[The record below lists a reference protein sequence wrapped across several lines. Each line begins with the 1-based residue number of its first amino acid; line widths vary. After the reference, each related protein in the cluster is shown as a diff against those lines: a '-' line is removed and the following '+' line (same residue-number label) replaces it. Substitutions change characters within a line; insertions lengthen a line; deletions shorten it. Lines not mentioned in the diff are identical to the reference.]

1 MDDPYPGNFINLA
14 ISAIEADGNVSAVS
28 IILKIALLFVL
39 ILVNAF
45 FAMSEIAMI
54 SLNDTK
60 IEKLAEE
67 GDKKAKQII
76 KLTQNSSNFLS
87 TIQIGV
93 TLAGFLTSASA
104 ADSFAPL
111 ITNAV
116 APLIPGVPVS
126 VIDTIALVLIT
137 IIISY
142 FSLVFGELA
151 PKKIGMQ
158 KSEKVAY
165 KVVGILLF
173 VMKATK
179 PFVKLLSMSTNGI
192 VRLFGI
198 DPMADEEEV
207 TEEEI
212 LMMVDVGEE
221 KGVIENSQA
230 EMINNIFEFDDID
243 ASDIMTHRVDMTAV
257 EADEPISEV
266 IKVAVADGYSRIPVF
281 DDDPDNIIGV
291 VYIKDLLS
299 YVGKELPEKKTIRE
313 VMRDAYF
320 IPETKK
326 CGQIFTEMSEKR
338 VQMAIVVDEYGGTA
352 GLLTLED
359 IVESIVGNIHDEYDT
374 EEEEISKINDTTFTV
389 EGTTDLDEIDE
400 LVGAKIPQGDYD
412 TVAGFIISK
421 LGFLPKD
428 GDMDAVEHENLK
440 FTVLSVE
447 DKRIAKVRIDI
458 TPRDDE
464 NEENNKENE
473 DEKRSIL
480 GLKEKKLK
488 DND

>member
-1 MDDPYPGNFINLA
+1 MDDPYPANILNIATTLA
-14 ISAIEADGNVSAVS
+14 ADDGNTTVIS
-28 IILKIALLFVL
+28 IILKLVLLFVL
-39 ILVNAF
+39 ILINAF
-45 FAMSEIAMI
+45 FAMSEIAII

-60 IEKLAEE
+60 IDKLAEE
-67 GDKKAKQII
+67 GHKKAKQLQ

-104 ADSFAPL
+104 ADSFAPI
-111 ITNAV
+111 ITDAV
-116 APLIPGVPVS
+116 AHLIPKVPVS
-126 VIDTIALVLIT
+126 VIETVALILIT
-137 IIISY
+137 IVISY

-165 KVVGILLF
+165 KVVGFLLVF
-173 VMKATK
+173 MKVTK
-179 PFVKLLSMSTNGI
+179 PFVKVLALSTNGI

-198 DPMADEEEV
+198 DPMADEENV

-221 KGVIENSQA
+221 KGVIENAQA

-243 ASDIMTHRVDMTAV
+243 AGDIMTHRVDMTAV
-257 EADEPISEV
+257 EADESISEV
-266 IKVAVADGYSRIPVF
+266 IKVAIADGYSRIPVY

-291 VYIKDLLS
+291 VYIKDLLT
-299 YVGKELPEKKTIRE
+299 YIGKELPTEKTIRE
-313 VMRDAYF
+313 VMREAYF

-326 CGQIFTEMSEKR
+326 CGELFSEMSEKR

-374 EEEEISKINDTTFTV
+374 EEEEIAKINDNTFTV
-389 EGTTDLDEIDE
+389 DGTTNLDEIDE
-400 LVGAKIPQGDYD
+400 LIGADIPDGDYD
-412 TVAGFIISK
+412 TIAGFIISE
-421 LGFLPKD
+421 LGYLPKD
-428 GDMDAVEHENLK
+428 GDMDTVELDNLK
-440 FTVLSVE
+440 FTVLAVE

-458 TPRDDE
+458 NPRE
-464 NEENNKENE
+464 ENE
-473 DEKRSIL
+473 DEDNEKRL
-480 GLKEKKLK
+480 KLNLKERKTRTDK
-488 DND
+488 DE